1 MKRHIAQKDNDGIIA
16 DTLTRVPAKTATP
29 INAIGL
35 NAARDGI
42 ECAASYVEAEQ
53 KQDEAH
59 KASGLKDRFFG
70 GLCHR
75 NLLSLNIPTLKGFVN
90 G

>member
-1 MKRHIAQKDNDGIIA
+1 MVEPVTKSVANGECRNDH
-16 DTLTRVPAKTATP
+16 
-29 INAIGL
+29 
-35 NAARDGI
+35 
-42 ECAASYVEAEQ
+42 C
-53 KQDEAH
+53 EAH

-70 GLCHR
+70 GLCHL